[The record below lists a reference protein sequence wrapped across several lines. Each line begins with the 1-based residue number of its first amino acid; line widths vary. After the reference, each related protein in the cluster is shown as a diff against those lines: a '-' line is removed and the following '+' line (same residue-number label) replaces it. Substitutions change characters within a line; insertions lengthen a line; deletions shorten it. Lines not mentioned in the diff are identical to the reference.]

1 MTAELVAGNLTLG
14 GDVRLSNLTVSN
26 GTVTGNVGSRLV
38 VADAFS
44 QTGGNLTLADAAL
57 SQATGSLAIGN
68 ITANNLVL
76 QAANG
81 NLTQS
86 TGTSMRVK

>member
-1 MTAELVAGNLTLG
+1 
-14 GDVRLSNLTVSN
+14 
-26 GTVTGNVGSRLV
+26 
-38 VADAFS
+38 
-44 QTGGNLTLADAAL
+44 GNLTLADAAL

-86 TGTSMRVK
+86 TGTSMRVKSQLIASASSGITFNNSGNQIAGFAANNRGTGDITLKNALNTSDA